1 MATFTYSAFGK
12 ALQKRRK
19 TIKDQGK
26 KQGFK
31 SLKTEE
37 NKGYIKS
44 IEGVVL
50 KDIRTN
56 EIKNEIDEI
65 NKLEEEIKQK
75 DLKYETKNTQMTFSN
90 MKQ

>member
-12 ALQKRRK
+12 ALQKQRK

-26 KQGFK
+26 KQGLK